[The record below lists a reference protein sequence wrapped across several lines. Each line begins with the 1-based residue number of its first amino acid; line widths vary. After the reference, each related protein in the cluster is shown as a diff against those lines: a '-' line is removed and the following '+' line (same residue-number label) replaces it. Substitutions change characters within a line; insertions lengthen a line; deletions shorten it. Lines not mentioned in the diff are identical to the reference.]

1 MGSFWDFLVWLFW
14 FYVIIACIWIFITV
28 FIDIFRDSTL
38 NGWGKALWVIF
49 LVFVPFLAAFI
60 YLIARGRGMAERN
73 AATGSRGAGRE
84 RGLHPHRG
92 GIVVVL
98 DGGRDREGQAT
109 PRQRRDL
116 PGRVRRAEGEG
127 TADVVVRRA
136 AGSDERVASAS
147 RSTPSPIRGADRRG

>member
-1 MGSFWDFLVWLFW
+1 MNSFWDFLVWLFW

-73 AATGSRGAGRE
+73 AA
-84 RGLHPHRG
+84 
-92 GIVVVL
+92 
-98 DGGRDREGQAT
+98 
-109 PRQRRDL
+109 
-116 PGRVRRAEGEG
+116 
-127 TADVVVRRA
+127 RA
-136 AGSDERVASAS
+136 AEAQAANADYIRTVAGSSGS
-147 RSTPSPIRGADRRG
+147 STAAEIEKGKQLLDSGAITQAEFDALKAKALG